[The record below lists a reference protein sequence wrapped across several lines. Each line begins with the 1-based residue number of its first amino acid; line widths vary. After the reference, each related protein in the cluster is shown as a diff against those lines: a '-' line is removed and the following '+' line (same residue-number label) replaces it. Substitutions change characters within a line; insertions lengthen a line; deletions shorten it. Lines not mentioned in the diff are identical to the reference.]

1 MEDLAKAEFLTDNEK
16 RVVKFNQENDVCTCY
31 TASFRSVS
39 HRTKG
44 VIALTAKAG
53 MSYNEVEAVW
63 AEHGNELMAV
73 LNVMQMKLHTLRYSG
88 ARPLTKRQSE
98 VLQWVGDGKTIQD
111 IAILLDLIPA
121 TVEKYFRLARE
132 ALDVDTTAQA
142 LLKAAFSNQTFILDV

>member
-1 MEDLAKAEFLTDNEK
+1 
-16 RVVKFNQENDVCTCY
+16 
-31 TASFRSVS
+31 
-39 HRTKG
+39 
-44 VIALTAKAG
+44 
-53 MSYNEVEAVW
+53 
-63 AEHGNELMAV
+63 MAV
-73 LNVMQMKLHTLRYSG
+73 LNVKQMKLHTLRYSG

-121 TVEKYFRLARE
+121 TVEKYLRLARE